1 MRGTDTQNNERQGR
15 KRRDFLLPFLPSF
28 LSYYAQQSMN
38 EREGNGGD
46 FPLEKKQSVRVVFAT
61 ACGARASCRSCFGLA
76 ELSLVVTQP
85 GSEIS
90 LRSGGLGGGEH
101 VGKERKSQMVVIR
114 YESQRGVTQPSP
126 PPLPLPLFPVFSF
139 HIPF

>member
-1 MRGTDTQNNERQGR
+1 MEEI
-15 KRRDFLLPFLPSF
+15 FLLKRNS
-28 LSYYAQQSMN
+28 QS
-38 EREGNGGD
+38 ESCSR
-46 FPLEKKQSVRVVFAT
+46 RR
-61 ACGARASCRSCFGLA
+61 ACASCRSCFGLA

>member
-1 MRGTDTQNNERQGR
+1 
-15 KRRDFLLPFLPSF
+15 
-28 LSYYAQQSMN
+28 MN

-126 PPLPLPLFPVFSF
+126 PLPSPPLPLFPVFSF